1 MRFMTFQDLDR
12 AHFLDFTC
20 NRSFQAAEKDEEV
33 ESLLRK
39 ADHLA
44 TLATSELNSIER
56 DAEPEMSASTIDQ
69 KYFELVALAD
79 RLSGVS
85 KQLKGTEFN

>member
-1 MRFMTFQDLDR
+1 MITL
-12 AHFLDFTC
+12 H
-20 NRSFQAAEKDEEV
+20 FQAAEKDEEV
-33 ESLLRK
+33 ETLLRK

-44 TLATSELNSIER
+44 TLASSELKELSVEQENS
-56 DAEPEMSASTIDQ
+56 EPEMSASTIDQ

-85 KQLKGTEFN
+85 KQLKGKPAFVNWRHF